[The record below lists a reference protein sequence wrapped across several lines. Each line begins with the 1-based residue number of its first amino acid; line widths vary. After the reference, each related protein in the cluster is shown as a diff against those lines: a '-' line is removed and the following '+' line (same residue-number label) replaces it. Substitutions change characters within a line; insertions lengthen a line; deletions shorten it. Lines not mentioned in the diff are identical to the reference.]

1 MRKTEDK
8 GFTLMEVIFA
18 VAIIGI
24 SLVTLL
30 GLQIKTIRL
39 QQVSNRTEEAT
50 LLAQEM
56 MTLKMIKITSNPSM
70 PQYFEEGDFEEEESE
85 EKAFES
91 YHWEYTLSTTEA
103 DSLFR
108 IDLTVSWNPDD
119 KENNS
124 ITLSSFVTMKAAE
137 L

>member
-1 MRKTEDK
+1 MQKTGDK

-18 VAIIGI
+18 VAIMGI

-39 QQVSNRTEEAT
+39 QQVSNRIEEAT

-56 MTLKMIKITSNPSM
+56 ITRKMLEITSNPSLA
-70 PQYFEEGDFEEEESE
+70 QYFEEGDFEEEE
-85 EKAFES
+85 FES

-108 IDLTVSWNPDD
+108 IDLTVSWNPED
-119 KENNS
+119 KETNS
-124 ITLSSFVTMKAAE
+124 VTLSSFVTMKAAD

>member
-1 MRKTEDK
+1 MPAKGDN

-18 VAIIGI
+18 VAIMGI
-24 SLVTLL
+24 ALVTLL
-30 GLQIKTIRL
+30 NLQVKTIRL
-39 QQVSNRTEEAT
+39 QQVTNRTEEAT

-56 MTLKMIKITSNPSM
+56 ITRKMLEITSSPSM
-70 PQYFEEGDFEEEESE
+70 PQYFEEGDFEQEEF
-85 EKAFES
+85 AS
-91 YHWEYTLSTTEA
+91 YHWEYTLSTTDA

-108 IDLTVSWNPDD
+108 IDLTVSWNPED

-124 ITLSSFVTMKAAE
+124 VTLSSFVTMKAAG

>member
-1 MRKTEDK
+1 MKKPGDK

-18 VAIIGI
+18 VAIMGI

-30 GLQIKTIRL
+30 GLQIKTIHL
-39 QQVSNRTEEAT
+39 QQVSNRIEEAT
-50 LLAQEM
+50 LLAQEKI
-56 MTLKMIKITSNPSM
+56 TLKMLEITSHPSLS
-70 PQYFEEGDFEEEESE
+70 QYFDEGDFEEEE
-85 EKAFES
+85 FES
-91 YHWEYTLSTTEA
+91 YHWEYTLSTTEV

-108 IDLTVSWNPDD
+108 IDLTVSWNPED

-124 ITLSSFVTMKAAE
+124 VTLSSFVTMKAAD

>member
-1 MRKTEDK
+1 MLKTGDK

-18 VAIIGI
+18 VAIMGI
-24 SLVTLL
+24 SLITLL

-50 LLAQEM
+50 LLAQEKI
-56 MTLKMIKITSNPSM
+56 TRKMLEITSNPSLA
-70 PQYFEEGDFEEEESE
+70 QYFEEGDFEEEE
-85 EKAFES
+85 FES
-91 YHWEYTLSTTEA
+91 YHWEYTLSTTEV

-108 IDLTVSWNPDD
+108 IDLMVSWNPED

-124 ITLSSFVTMKAAE
+124 VTLSSFVTMKAAD